1 MGAETSEMDTTEE
14 TVTTD
19 RDGQDT
25 AHDTPTTEMDDEG
38 EGTNKGTKKQHSEL
52 DSLRQQLKDANNE
65 SASRRHKIAELEKQI
80 KDKERAEMDEAER
93 LKAELAD
100 LQEIQKQHEQIS
112 PQFERYEAAVK
123 AQVEALKTDLKI
135 PDYIGKLLDGMSP
148 ADQLEYLIEHR
159 EQLQP
164 EEQKRKPEFNS
175 DKKSSSKTTTKD
187 KEARQEK
194 LKKRMRLHRR

>member
-1 MGAETSEMDTTEE
+1 MPADPSEMDTTEE

-25 AHDTPTTEMDDEG
+25 ANNTPTTEMDDEG
-38 EGTNKGTKKQHSEL
+38 EGTNKGTKKQPSEL
-52 DSLRQQLKDANNE
+52 EILRQQLKDANSE
-65 SASRRHKIAELEKQI
+65 SATRRHKIAELEKQI
-80 KDKERAEMDEAER
+80 KDKERAEMDEVER
-93 LKAELAD
+93 LKAELSD

-112 PQFERYEAAVK
+112 PEFERYQTAVK
-123 AQVEALKTDLKI
+123 AQVEALRADLKI
-135 PDYIGKLLDGMSP
+135 PDYIAKLLDEKSP
-148 ADQLEYLIEHR
+148 ADQLEYLIENR

-164 EEQKRKPEFNS
+164 EEPKRKPEYNS
-175 DKKSSSKTTTKD
+175 DSKSSTKTKTKD